1 MDKNTKHNLKQH
13 SIRDMMKTEKKTLG
27 STDIFEPKKVGNHG
41 FIGSFY

>member
-13 SIRDMMKTEKKTLG
+13 SIRDMMKTEKKG